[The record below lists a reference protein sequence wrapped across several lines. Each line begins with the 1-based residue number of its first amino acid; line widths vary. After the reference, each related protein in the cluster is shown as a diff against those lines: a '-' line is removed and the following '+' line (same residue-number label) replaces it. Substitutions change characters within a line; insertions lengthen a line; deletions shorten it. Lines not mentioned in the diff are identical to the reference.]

1 MAGSHPNINIDPRPK
16 RRRDKDNPYE
26 IFTVGIDTD
35 TPHYY
40 IRFRDG
46 VSAEHCLEI
55 SRELFLALNQFE
67 LDDLSVMNEIDN
79 HYEHS
84 DLTEESLNTR
94 AANPP
99 KSLEDTVFTRLQ
111 YERLHSAV
119 SELPEIQRRRVNLYY
134 FGGYTFEQIAL
145 LENCTKRAVKRSVD
159 LAVDTLRKNLKNF
172 SD

>member
-1 MAGSHPNINIDPRPK
+1 MDTIRKTKIPVQSGGK
-16 RRRDKDNPYE
+16 TE
-26 IFTVGIDTD
+26 I
-35 TPHYY
+35 TP
-40 IRFRDG
+40 IRYLQPASSLIHRIIG
-46 VSAEHCLEI
+46 CPLRTIRGERHSLEI
-55 SRELFLALNQFE
+55 GRELFDALDQFE

-94 AANPP
+94 AANPQ

-111 YERLHSAV
+111 YEQLHSAV

-159 LAVDTLRKNLKNF
+159 LAVDTLRKNLKNI

>member
-1 MAGSHPNINIDPRPK
+1 MDGYHPKNKDSRPK
-16 RRRDKDNPYE
+16 RRKDRDNPYT
-26 IFTVGIDTD
+26 IFTTGIRTD
-35 TPHYY
+35 SPHYWLS
-40 IRFRDG
+40 FTDNQG
-46 VSAEHCLEI
+46 EQHSLEI
-55 SRELFLALNQFE
+55 GRDLFDALDQFE

-84 DLTEESLNTR
+84 DLSEESMNTR
-94 AANPP
+94 AANPQ

-119 SELPEIQRRRVNLYY
+119 SDLPEIQRRRVNLYY

>member
-1 MAGSHPNINIDPRPK
+1 M
-16 RRRDKDNPYE
+16 DNQGE
-26 IFTVGIDTD
+26 R
-35 TPHYY
+35 H
-40 IRFRDG
+40 
-46 VSAEHCLEI
+46 SLEI
-55 SRELFLALNQFE
+55 GRELFDALDRFE

-94 AANPP
+94 TANPP
-99 KSLEDTVFTRLQ
+99 ESLEDTVFTRLQ
-111 YERLHSAV
+111 YEWLHSAV
-119 SELPEIQRRRVNLYY
+119 SDLPEIQRRRVNLYY

-145 LENCTKRAVKRSVD
+145 LENCTKWAVKRSVD

>member
-1 MAGSHPNINIDPRPK
+1 MKKLKQAFSVAGYNFRQWHKNPRVVITFVLAFM
-16 RRRDKDNPYE
+16 DNQGE
-26 IFTVGIDTD
+26 R
-35 TPHYY
+35 H
-40 IRFRDG
+40 
-46 VSAEHCLEI
+46 SLEI
-55 SRELFLALNQFE
+55 CRELFDALDQFE

-99 KSLEDTVFTRLQ
+99 KSLEDTVFTKLQ

>member
-1 MAGSHPNINIDPRPK
+1 MDGYHPKNKDLRPK
-16 RRRDKDNPYE
+16 RRKDRDNPYM
-26 IFTVGIDTD
+26 IFTTGIRTD
-35 TPHYY
+35 SPHYWLS
-40 IRFRDG
+40 FTDNQG
-46 VSAEHCLEI
+46 EQHSLEI
-55 SRELFLALNQFE
+55 CRELFDALDQFE

-84 DLTEESLNTR
+84 DLTEESLNAR

-99 KSLEDTVFTRLQ
+99 ESLEDTVFTRLQ
-111 YERLHSAV
+111 YKQLHSAV

-159 LAVDTLRKNLKNF
+159 LAVDTLRKKLKNF

>member
-1 MAGSHPNINIDPRPK
+1 MDGYHPKNKDPRPK
-16 RRRDKDNPYE
+16 RRKDRDNPYT
-26 IFTVGIDTD
+26 IFTTGIQTNS
-35 TPHYY
+35 PHYWMSFTDNQGERY
-40 IRFRDG
+40 
-46 VSAEHCLEI
+46 SLEI
-55 SRELFLALNQFE
+55 CRELFDALDRFE

-99 KSLEDTVFTRLQ
+99 ESLEDTVFTRLQ
-111 YERLHSAV
+111 YQKLHSAV
-119 SELPEIQRRRVNLYY
+119 LQLPEIQRRRVNLYY

>member
-1 MAGSHPNINIDPRPK
+1 MDGYHPKNKDPRPK
-16 RRRDKDNPYE
+16 RRKGRDNPYT
-26 IFTVGIDTD
+26 IFTTGIQSNS
-35 TPHYY
+35 PHYWLSFTDNHGE
-40 IRFRDG
+40 RH
-46 VSAEHCLEI
+46 SLEI
-55 SRELFLALNQFE
+55 GRELFDALDQFE

-94 AANPP
+94 TANPP

-159 LAVDTLRKNLKNF
+159 LAVDTLRENLKNF

>member
-1 MAGSHPNINIDPRPK
+1 M
-16 RRRDKDNPYE
+16 E
-26 IFTVGIDTD
+26 I
-35 TPHYY
+35 
-40 IRFRDG
+40 
-46 VSAEHCLEI
+46 C
-55 SRELFLALNQFE
+55 RELFDALDQFE

-94 AANPP
+94 AANPQ

-119 SELPEIQRRRVNLYY
+119 SDLPEIQRR
-134 FGGYTFEQIAL
+134 
-145 LENCTKRAVKRSVD
+145 RAVKRSVD

>member
-1 MAGSHPNINIDPRPK
+1 MDTIRKNKDPRPK
-16 RRRDKDNPYE
+16 RRKERDNPYT
-26 IFTVGIDTD
+26 IFTTGICTD
-35 TPHYY
+35 SPQYWLSFTDNQGE
-40 IRFRDG
+40 RR
-46 VSAEHCLEI
+46 SLEI
-55 SRELFLALNQFE
+55 GRELFDVLDQFE

-99 KSLEDTVFTRLQ
+99 KSLEDTVFTKLQ

-119 SELPEIQRRRVNLYY
+119 SDLPEIQRRRVNLYY

-159 LAVDTLRKNLKNF
+159 LAVDTL
-172 SD
+172 

>member
-1 MAGSHPNINIDPRPK
+1 MDTIRKTKIPVLNEGKTGITLIRYLQPASSLI
-16 RRRDKDNPYE
+16 RRIIGCHLRNQGE
-26 IFTVGIDTD
+26 Q
-35 TPHYY
+35 H
-40 IRFRDG
+40 
-46 VSAEHCLEI
+46 SLEI
-55 SRELFLALNQFE
+55 GRDLFDALDQFE

-84 DLTEESLNTR
+84 DLSEESLNTR

-99 KSLEDTVFTRLQ
+99 KSLEDTVFSRLQ
-111 YERLHSAV
+111 YEQLHSAV